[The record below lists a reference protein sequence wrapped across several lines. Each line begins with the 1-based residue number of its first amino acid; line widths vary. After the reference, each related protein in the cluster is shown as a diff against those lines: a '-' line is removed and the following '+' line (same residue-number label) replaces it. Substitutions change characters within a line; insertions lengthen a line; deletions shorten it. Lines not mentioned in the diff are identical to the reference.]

1 MEKKKGFLRKLLVL
15 LTAAMLIG
23 LFSGVSASAASN
35 TFTIQPNKIYR
46 NKKSGTYYHK
56 ITVRQSGY
64 IGVQAY
70 GVTSSGKTA
79 DMKIGL
85 LNSRKK
91 PLERYYRVMNSSNK
105 YIAYYGV
112 KKGTYYVVT
121 KGTVGYKIRYA
132 FGAVTEKSG
141 SKKSAAKVLQQGKTR
156 SGILLAGESGAK
168 SDWYK
173 ARVVNCSSFKFSL
186 RSLTNGGSVA
196 LQLQIPKHNVN
207 KVYVCKSGETLSRVF
222 QFLDQYGR
230 PTGKKITGMVY
241 FRIYRYGN
249 DANTSGAYSL
259 TSS

>member
-85 LNSRKK
+85 LNCRKK
-91 PLERYYRVMNSSNK
+91 HLERYYLVMNSSNK
-105 YIAYYGV
+105 NIA
-112 KKGTYYVVT
+112 
-121 KGTVGYKIRYA
+121 
-132 FGAVTEKSG
+132 
-141 SKKSAAKVLQQGKTR
+141 
-156 SGILLAGESGAK
+156 
-168 SDWYK
+168 
-173 ARVVNCSSFKFSL
+173 N
-186 RSLTNGGSVA
+186 
-196 LQLQIPKHNVN
+196 
-207 KVYVCKSGETLSRVF
+207 
-222 QFLDQYGR
+222 
-230 PTGKKITGMVY
+230 
-241 FRIYRYGN
+241 
-249 DANTSGAYSL
+249 
-259 TSS
+259 